1 MAGKIVAVD
10 DNEINLKVVST
21 TLEQA
26 GYEVTTATNGAEALP
41 LISKMLPDV
50 VILDI
55 SMPIMDG
62 YEVCSKI
69 RENKKTSHI
78 PVMMLTAHNA
88 LDDKIKGFD
97 AGADDYLTKPFQPAE
112 LQARIAVLVRR
123 SSQRTTKIDTSVEK
137 HAKTISVFSL
147 RGGVGVSAMAANI
160 AAGISKVWGKNV
172 ALVDLSLA
180 AGQAALLLNMS
191 LRNTWLDLAH
201 IPPDDLDKD
210 VVDAVMLKS
219 ENGVH
224 VLAAPRKVADGQ
236 LITPAAAGK
245 VIEII
250 KEMYDY
256 VVLDLASDFSDLTL
270 QGLDQ
275 SDMILAVL
283 SPELASVRATIAALD
298 VFSDLGYKENK
309 DIVLVLN
316 RTFEGGILPRKN
328 IEKALKQPIQIFI
341 PYASQAFVDSINFGV
356 PIVLSEEGGELV
368 GIFEDIGFLL
378 SKDVDRAAPPK
389 EPTPAYRSV
398 MSRFEQR
405 NQRR

>member
-1 MAGKIVAVD
+1 MAGKIIAVD

-26 GYEVTTATNGAEALP
+26 GYEVTTVTNGAEALP
-41 LISKMLPDV
+41 LISKLLPDV

-112 LQARIAVLVRR
+112 LQARVAVLMRR
-123 SSQRTTKIDTSVEK
+123 SRQRTTKVDTSVEK
-137 HAKTISVFSL
+137 NAKTISVFSL
-147 RGGVGVSAMAANI
+147 RGGVGVSSVAANI

-172 ALVDLSLA
+172 ALVDLSMA

-201 IPPDDLDKD
+201 IPPEDIDKE
-210 VVDAVMLKS
+210 VVDAVLLKS

-224 VLAAPRKVADGQ
+224 VLAAPRKVAHGQ
-236 LITPAAAGK
+236 LVTPDGAGK
-245 VIEII
+245 VIETI

-275 SDMILAVL
+275 SDLILAVL

-298 VFSDLGYKENK
+298 VFSELGYKENK
-309 DIVLVLN
+309 DIVIILN
-316 RTFEGGILPRKN
+316 RTFEAGILPRKN

-341 PYASQAFVDSINFGV
+341 PYASQPFIDSINFGV
-356 PIVLSEEGGELV
+356 PIVLSDEGGDLV

-378 SKDVDRAAPPK
+378 SKEEDRAKPPK
-389 EPTPAYRSV
+389 DPTQAYKNV
-398 MSRFEQR
+398 ISRFEQR

>member
-1 MAGKIVAVD
+1 MAGRIVAVD

-26 GYEVTTATNGAEALP
+26 GYEVTTVTNGAEALP
-41 LISKMLPDV
+41 LISKLIPDV

-112 LQARIAVLVRR
+112 LQARVAVLMRR
-123 SSQRTTKIDTSVEK
+123 SSQRTTKVDTSVEK
-137 HAKTISVFSL
+137 QAKTISVFSL
-147 RGGVGVSAMAANI
+147 RGGVGVSSVAANI
-160 AAGISKVWGKNV
+160 AAGISKVLGKNV
-172 ALVDLSLA
+172 ALVDLSMA

-201 IPPDDLDKD
+201 IPPEDIDKD
-210 VVDAVMLKS
+210 VVDAVLLKN

-224 VLAAPRKVADGQ
+224 VLAAPRKVVHGQ
-236 LITPAAAGK
+236 LVTPEGAGK
-245 VIEII
+245 VIETI

-275 SDMILAVL
+275 TDLILAVL

-298 VFSDLGYKENK
+298 VFGELGYKENK
-309 DIVLVLN
+309 DIVLILN
-316 RTFEGGILPRKN
+316 RTFDAGILPRKN

-341 PYASQAFVDSINFGV
+341 PYASQAFIDSINFGV
-356 PIVLSEEGGELV
+356 PIVLSDEGGELV

-378 SKDVDRAAPPK
+378 SKEEDRANPPK
-389 EPTPAYRSV
+389 DPTQAYKNV
-398 MSRFEQR
+398 INRFEQR